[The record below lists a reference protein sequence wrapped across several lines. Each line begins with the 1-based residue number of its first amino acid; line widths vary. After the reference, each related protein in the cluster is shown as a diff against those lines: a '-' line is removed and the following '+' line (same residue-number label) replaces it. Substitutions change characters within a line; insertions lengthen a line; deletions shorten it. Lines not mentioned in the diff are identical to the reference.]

1 MLIPIVVIIIVT
13 STLIEILLIL
23 FLRKSK
29 NRENGAKE
37 YVEGFGYKYIGYDK
51 EFEQHIKT
59 GIAKYYPTLRG
70 YHLSVSNVFLNE
82 NDEEKRLYFEM
93 NVSSRNYYQKYFCML
108 IKEIDLSVPEVA
120 IVPRNFFSKMF
131 ISKKNAFIKLFI
143 VKPKNTIDNLPYELK
158 EQLMN
163 FKSVGVVYKDKQ
175 LLISKPYSHKE
186 LPIEALR
193 ICEEVYEYVKAYL
206 RVS

>member
-13 STLIEILLIL
+13 STLIEIL
-23 FLRKSK
+23 KSK

-37 YVEGFGYKYIGYDK
+37 YVERFGYKYIGYDK